1 MTIIKFQTL
10 YFMHQFEA
18 GKMPVIMQN
27 VKTRFATRSSLSKIR
42 TNYGRFNIRYT
53 GDGRKL
59 WNELDE
65 RLKSLSHN
73 AFKKELT
80 SCFIDLY

>member
-1 MTIIKFQTL
+1 
-10 YFMHQFEA
+10 MHQFEA

-27 VKTRFATRSSLSKIR
+27 VKTRFATRSSLSNIR

-65 RLKSLSHN
+65 R
-73 AFKKELT
+73 
-80 SCFIDLY
+80 